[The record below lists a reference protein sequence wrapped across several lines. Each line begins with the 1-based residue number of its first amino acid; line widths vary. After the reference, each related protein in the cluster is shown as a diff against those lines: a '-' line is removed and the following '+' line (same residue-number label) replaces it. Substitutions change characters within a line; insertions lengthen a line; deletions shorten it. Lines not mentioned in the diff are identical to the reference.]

1 MPVIL
6 NIETSASKCSV
17 SISNDTITYLQSEV
31 PMAHAEVLANLIQQC
46 VQESGISLS
55 DLGAVAVSD
64 GPGSYT
70 GLRIGISTAKGLC
83 LAINKPLIA
92 INTLQIIAQA
102 AKEQSTYS
110 YYWPMIDARR
120 MEVYHCIFNAQL
132 EEQFPMNN
140 AILDQN
146 DFFNQYTQ
154 YSSIALC
161 GDGALKASALT
172 NIPVIE
178 ALANAKSMVPLSNL
192 AFQNQQFVDLVS
204 YEPNYLKQA
213 SITVA
218 KKKAS

>member
-17 SISNDTITYLQSEV
+17 SINNETITYLQSEV

-46 VQESGISLS
+46 VQESGISLHEL
-55 DLGAVAVSD
+55 DAVAVSD

-102 AKEQSTYS
+102 AKEQSTNS

-146 DFFNQYTQ
+146 DFFSQYTQ

-161 GDGALKASALT
+161 GDGALKASSLT

-178 ALANAKSMVPLSNL
+178 VLANAKSMVPLSNL

-218 KKKAS
+218 KKKTS

>member
-6 NIETSASKCSV
+6 NIETSASQCSV
-17 SISNDTITYLQSEV
+17 SISNDSITYLQSEM

-46 VQESGISLS
+46 IEQSGVSLHEL
-55 DLGAVAVSD
+55 DAVAVSD

-83 LAINKPLIA
+83 LAIDKPLIA

-102 AKEQSTYS
+102 AKEQSSFS

-132 EEQFPMNN
+132 KEQFPMNN
-140 AILDQN
+140 VILDQN
-146 DFFNQYTQ
+146 DFFNQYNQ

-161 GDGALKASALT
+161 GDGAQKASTLT
-172 NIPVIE
+172 EIPVVE
-178 ALANAKSMVPLSNL
+178 VLANAKSMAPLSNL
-192 AFQNQQFVDLVS
+192 AFQNKQFVDLVS

-218 KKKAS
+218 KKKTS

>member
-6 NIETSASKCSV
+6 NIETSASLCSV
-17 SISNDTITYLQSEV
+17 SISNDNIIYLQSEV
-31 PMAHAEVLANLIQQC
+31 PMAHAEVLANLIRQC
-46 VQESGISLS
+46 IEQAGISVNAL
-55 DLGAVAVSD
+55 DAVAVSD

-102 AKEQSTYS
+102 AKEYRSYS

-120 MEVYHCIFNAQL
+120 MEVYHCIFDARLN
-132 EEQFPMNN
+132 EQFPMNN

-146 DFFNQYTQ
+146 DFFSQYTQ
-154 YSSIALC
+154 FSSIALC
-161 GDGALKASALT
+161 GDGAIKASALT
-172 NIPVIE
+172 DIPIIE
-178 ALANAKSMVPLSNL
+178 VLANAKSMIPLSNL
-192 AFQNQQFVDLVS
+192 AFRNKQFVDIVS

-218 KKKAS
+218 KKRTN

>member
-1 MPVIL
+1 
-6 NIETSASKCSV
+6 V
-17 SISNDTITYLQSEV
+17 SISNDSVTYLQSEM

-46 VQESGISLS
+46 IEHSGVSFQEL
-55 DLGAVAVSD
+55 DAVAVSD

-83 LAINKPLIA
+83 LAIDKPLIA

-102 AKEQSTYS
+102 ANEKSSYS

-132 EEQFPMNN
+132 EEQFLTNN

-146 DFFNQYTQ
+146 DFFNQYSR

-161 GDGALKASALT
+161 GDGAQKASTLT
-172 NIPVIE
+172 DIPVVE
-178 ALANAKSMVPLSNL
+178 VLANAKSMVPLSNL
-192 AFQNQQFVDLVS
+192 AFQNNQFVDLVS

-218 KKKAS
+218 KKKTS